1 MKITSIKGIVAGL
14 GLSVYT
20 GLFGIPTAQARYTH
34 PVIQQNIEDTFT
46 KTTEVT
52 PHGISDSLAL
62 KYAPKPVV
70 TIQNIKRK
78 VAIVVD
84 LSKNILY
91 HYNDK
96 GEVQNAYL
104 VASGKHSTPTG
115 KGVRVVSHIESYPY
129 STAPISTKR
138 RKHPWNYG
146 PNAIIVKKLDP
157 RTGVTSQTGEFIHG
171 NNDFSSLGKYA
182 SQGCIRMDNEVIKK
196 LAKIIK
202 RGDLILI
209 K

>member
-14 GLSVYT
+14 GLSVYA
-20 GLFGIPTAQARYTH
+20 GLFGVSTAQARYTP
-34 PVIQQNIEDTFT
+34 PVTQQNIEDTFT
-46 KTTEVT
+46 KTAKVT

-62 KYAPKPVV
+62 KYAPNPSV

-78 VAIVVD
+78 AAIVID

-91 HYNDK
+91 HYNNE

-104 VASGKHSTPTG
+104 VASGKHSTPTS
-115 KGVRVVSHIESYPY
+115 KGVRIVSHVEKYPY
-129 STAPISTKR
+129 STAPASTKR

-146 PNAIIVKKLDP
+146 PNAIILKNLDP
-157 RTGVTSQTGEFIHG
+157 HTGTTSQTGEFIHG